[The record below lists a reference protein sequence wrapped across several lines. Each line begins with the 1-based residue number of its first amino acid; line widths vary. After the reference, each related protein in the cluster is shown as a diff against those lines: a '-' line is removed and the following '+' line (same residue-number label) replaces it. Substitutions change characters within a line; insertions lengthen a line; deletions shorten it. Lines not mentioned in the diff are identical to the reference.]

1 MKNEIEIITQL
12 VPEKDRKTKPNPET
26 LAFGTEF
33 TDHMFIQKYQEGK
46 GWLEPKI
53 VKLEDFKIHPAALV
67 LHYGQEIFE
76 GLKAFKQP
84 DGKITMFRPD
94 QNIKRFNE
102 SAKQM
107 CMPEVNPDVF
117 LEGLVKLLKIEEA
130 WVPEL
135 PGTALYIRPTMI
147 ATEPILGVRTSSSY
161 YFYIILSPVGPYFK
175 TGFQTTKIYVET
187 EHVRAV
193 RGGVGEAKTG
203 GNYAASLLAGKKAKA
218 KGYAQVMW
226 LDALERKYVEE
237 VGAMNMMFV
246 IDNTVVTPPLTG
258 SILHGITRESVIKL
272 CKDLDINVEERR
284 LSIDEITQGIVNG
297 KTTEA
302 FGTGTAASI
311 TPVGEICYKNKN
323 YVINDNKIGPI
334 TQKLYDTII
343 GIQRGT
349 IKDKFNWTLIIE

>member
-1 MKNEIEIITQL
+1 MKNEIKILTQL
-12 VPEKDRKTKPNPET
+12 VPDNERKTKPNPKD
-26 LAFGTEF
+26 LSFGTEF
-33 TDHMFIQKYQEGK
+33 TDHMFIQEYRVEK

-53 VKLEDFKIHPAALV
+53 VKLEDFKLHPAALV

-107 CMPEVNPDVF
+107 CMPEVDPDVF
-117 LEGLVKLLKIEEA
+117 LEGLVKLIQIEKD
-130 WVPEL
+130 WVPNL

-147 ATEPILGVRTSSSY
+147 ATEPVLGVRTSSSY

-175 TGFQTTKIYVET
+175 TGFKPTKIYVET

-193 RGGVGEAKTG
+193 NGGVGEAKTG
-203 GNYAASLLAGKKAKA
+203 GNYAASLLAGKKAIA
-218 KGYAQVMW
+218 KGYAQVLW
-226 LDALERKYVEE
+226 LDAIERKYVEE

-246 IDNTVVTPPLTG
+246 IDGTVVTPPLTG
-258 SILHGITRESVIKL
+258 SILHGITRESVITL
-272 CKDLDINVEERR
+272 CEQLNIKFEERKV
-284 LSIDEITQGIVNG
+284 SIDELVEGIENG

-311 TPVGEICYKNKN
+311 TPVGEIYYEDTNHI
-323 YVINDNKIGPI
+323 INDNKVGPI
-334 TQKLYDTII
+334 TQKLYDKII

-349 IKDKFNWTLIIE
+349 EEDKNNWTFVIE